1 MENALDTAARWLGIL
16 STGLLVGN
24 EDEVSAKVLQGA
36 IGGPAL
42 NDLRE
47 WFQKTAPS
55 VTRDARIAVVE
66 CCIAIVRA
74 DHTVG
79 DAEREAVEKI
89 ILMSELDDE
98 AQQQLAKR
106 IDTEVSLDGI
116 AARLPK
122 PALAEAMLVLA
133 WQLARADGRVQDD
146 EAGVYGTLA
155 DKLGV
160 TPARAS
166 ELRTILGKT

>member
-16 STGLLVGN
+16 STGLLVGS
-24 EDEVSAKVLQGA
+24 EDEAAAKVLQGA

-66 CCIAIVRA
+66 CCIAIIRA

-79 DAEREAVEKI
+79 EAERDAVERI
-89 ILMSELDDE
+89 IQLSELDDE
-98 AQQQLAKR
+98 AQQKLSKH
-106 IDTEVSLDGI
+106 IDAEVSLDGI

-155 DKLGV
+155 DALGV
-160 TPARAS
+160 TPSRAS